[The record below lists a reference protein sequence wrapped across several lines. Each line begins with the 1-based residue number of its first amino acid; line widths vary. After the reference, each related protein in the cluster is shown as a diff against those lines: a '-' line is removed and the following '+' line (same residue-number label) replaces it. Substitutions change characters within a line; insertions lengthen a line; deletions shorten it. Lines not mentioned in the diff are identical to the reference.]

1 MFKLVVT
8 AILKFFTVSLMLEFL
23 TYNYFNGPTKLFSSL
38 YLTKFL
44 DILAKPFFSLKNR
57 KNCDNVKM

>member
-1 MFKLVVT
+1 MFKLVIT
-8 AILKFFTVSLMLEFL
+8 AMLKFFTASFMLEFL

-44 DILAKPFFSLKNR
+44 DISAKPFFSLKNQ
-57 KNCDNVKM
+57 KTATM